1 MAEFI
6 AAFFLVFAGV
16 GAIVADQQL
25 AVELV
30 RDSFGPLG
38 IALAHGLALA
48 VVIAVV
54 MKISGGHANPA
65 VSIAFFVARRLSF
78 QDLLGYIGSQL
89 AGGLA
94 AAFLVKR
101 IFLASAVNAVGVGV
115 PALGAGVGTF
125 QGALIEVMLT
135 FFLVFVIWGVAVDSR
150 GPATLAPFAIGLTVT
165 FDILIGGPFTGAAM
179 NPARWLGPAIAS
191 GQFAHWGVWLAGPI
205 LGALLA
211 SLVYETFFLDEVAA
225 MPVDFDDDDE
235 EEELAM
241 TTSKPVVTVTSPSAM
256 PLQPSP
262 PPPPPAPVPPPPP
275 AWSPPPSPPVA
286 PPSPAPSPPA
296 SPAPP
301 PPAWSPPPPV
311 APPPPAPSPPTTSTP
326 PDSPPRPS
334 EPESQ

>member
-6 AAFFLVFAGV
+6 AAFFLVFAGA

-48 VVIAVV
+48 VAIAAV

-65 VSIAFFVARRLSF
+65 VSIAYFVARRLSLR
-78 QDLLGYIGSQL
+78 DLLGYIGSQL
-89 AGGLA
+89 LGGLA

-101 IFLASAVNAVGVGV
+101 IFVASAVNAVGVGV
-115 PALGAGVGTF
+115 PALGPDVGTF

-150 GPATLAPFAIGLTVT
+150 GPASLAPFAIGLTVT
-165 FDILIGGPFTGAAM
+165 FDMLVGGPFTGAAM
-179 NPARWLGPAIAS
+179 NPARWLGPAVAS
-191 GQFAHWGVWLAGPI
+191 GQFANWGVWLAGPI

-211 SLVYETFFLDEVAA
+211 SLVYETFFLEEVVAA
-225 MPVDFDDDDE
+225 PIDFDEDDE

-241 TTSKPVVTVTSPSAM
+241 TTSKPVATPAAASPV
-256 PLQPSP
+256 PSP
-262 PPPPPAPVPPPPP
+262 PPPPPPAIPSPPPPRPAPTPPPTPPPPTPAPHWQRPSPTPSTPPASPGPPSSPPPPP
-275 AWSPPPSPPVA
+275 PPPSDEPT
-286 PPSPAPSPPA
+286 PPSSA
-296 SPAPP
+296 SP
-301 PPAWSPPPPV
+301 
-311 APPPPAPSPPTTSTP
+311 
-326 PDSPPRPS
+326 
-334 EPESQ
+334 